1 MKQGGRKWA
10 ALLLALSMAL
20 GLAACGSKGGDDKK
34 QLSGTVYVPK
44 FMDCK
49 LNVDYINSGC
59 TAGENVYIV
68 GETHEETKETDPSTG
83 EEYYQYESRVAIYR
97 IPLEGGEAVEL
108 ENYTAPQLPEGA
120 EGNVAIQSLEP
131 GADDTLWVTEYL
143 YAYTFDLPEGFN
155 PETDD
160 QWAYQNYKESM
171 IRRQLDATGNELT
184 RLDVDGLMEKLEMEY
199 ISGMA
204 FDGDGNSYV
213 LLDGEIA
220 VLDPQLNTLFSIK
233 EEDLWGRMT
242 LLADGSI
249 GVLYSSYDQETE
261 TSTNQLRVID
271 REAKGWGTS
280 YNMPLSTSS
289 VFTGGGDYLFYYQN
303 NDSIYGFKAGAAE
316 GEKLFS
322 WIDSDINR
330 NEVAFFSFTDGGQV
344 VAATQK
350 WKGDSRAVELAVMT
364 ATDRSALPEK
374 TTLTYGTMYL
384 FYETRNKIIEFNK
397 TSDKY
402 RIQVQD
408 YSEFNTGEDNS
419 AGLTKLNTEIIAGNM
434 PDILETTSLP
444 QRQYGARGLLEDLWP
459 FIENDPELGRGAVME
474 RVLQADEQDGKLY
487 EVFNSFYIQ
496 TVAGAAS
503 IVGDRMS
510 WTLADLQE
518 ALSRM
523 PEGCSIFGQS
533 DTKDGMLRVIMAVNA
548 GSFVD
553 WSTGECRFDSD
564 SFKTLL
570 SFCNSF
576 PAEFNWD
583 KEFDNAE
590 WEDENTRI
598 ASGKQMLSQTNISDL
613 LWGISGEKAIFGG
626 DVSFVGYPMEDGSVG
641 SSFSSRGTNLA
652 MSASCKDKEGA
663 WSFIRQEL
671 LPREEDKFY
680 DGTFYVNKADFEKAI
695 AKAME
700 PNYERDGNGD
710 PILDEDGNPIE
721 YKDTIWIS
729 EDVERE
735 IPRPT
740 QAEYDQLMALYNAID
755 TMYYYDESIYNIV
768 SDLAGAYFQGDR
780 SLDETAS
787 QIQSRVK
794 LYVNENR

>member
-20 GLAACGSKGGDDKK
+20 GLTACGSKDGGGKE
-34 QLSGTVYVPK
+34 QLSGTVYVPQ

-59 TAGENVYIV
+59 VAGENVYVI
-68 GETHEETKETDPSTG
+68 GEINEETKETDPNTG
-83 EEYYQYESRVAIYR
+83 EEYYRYDSRTTIYR
-97 IPLEGGEAVEL
+97 ISLEGGDAVEL
-108 ENYTAPQLPEGA
+108 ENYVPPQLPEGA
-120 EGNVAIQSLEP
+120 EGNVGVQSLEP
-131 GADDTLWVTEYL
+131 GADGTLWVTEYM

-184 RLDVDGLMEKLEMEY
+184 RLDMDGLMEKLEMEY

-220 VLDPQLNTLFSIK
+220 VLDPQLNTLFSV
-233 EEDLWGRMT
+233 EEENLWGNMT

-249 GVLYSSYDQETE
+249 GVLYSAYDQETE

-330 NEVAFFSFTDGGQV
+330 NEVAFFSFTEGGQV

-350 WKGDSRAVELAVMT
+350 WNGDSRAVELAVMT

-408 YSEFNTGEDNS
+408 YSEFNTGDDNS

-444 QRQYGARGLLEDLWP
+444 QRQYGSRGLLEDLWP

-474 RVLQADEQDGKLY
+474 RVLQADEQDGKLH

-553 WSTGECRFDSD
+553 WSTGECSFDSD
-564 SFKTLL
+564 SFKALL

-583 KEFDNAE
+583 KEFDSVE
-590 WEDENTRI
+590 WESENTRI

-613 LWGISGEKAIFGG
+613 LWGISGKKAIFGG

-641 SSFSSRGTNLA
+641 SSFSSGGTALA

-671 LPREEDKFY
+671 LPRDEDEFY

-695 AKAME
+695 AKSME
-700 PNYERDGNGD
+700 PNYERDENGD
-710 PILDEDGNPIE
+710 PLLDEDGNPIE

-729 EDVERE
+729 DGVEQE

-740 QAEYDQLMALYNAID
+740 QAEYDQLMTLYNAID
-755 TMYYYDESIYNIV
+755 TMYYYDENIYDIV

-780 SLDETAS
+780 SLDETAN